1 MKKRNLKNKPKKN
14 QFGFKWIVYILLILI
29 SLFLFR
35 WISTV
40 TLFVIFGI
48 ITYITV
54 YISIKVE
61 HVTFDTYIA
70 TSCFIGYV
78 FGPLYGIIYSISV
91 GLIAFSVARFNQYTI
106 SNILI
111 AALSSTIM
119 YFLPG
124 NFATAF
130 IITIIIRSVIAVPWF
145 MMLGSNH
152 FENFTQTISLALVNL
167 AIYLPLLNLLY
178 SFFRII

>member
-1 MKKRNLKNKPKKN
+1 MKKKKNNSKLKNLKLNPR
-14 QFGFKWIVYILLILI
+14 IIIYVLLFLI

-35 WISTV
+35 WLSTV
-40 TLFVIFGI
+40 ALFIIFAT
-48 ITYITV
+48 ITYFTV

-78 FGPLYGIIYSISV
+78 FGPLYGIIYSVLI
-91 GLIAFSVARFNQYTI
+91 GLTAFSVARLNQYTI

-111 AALSSTIM
+111 ATICSVIM
-119 YFLPG
+119 YYLPG
-124 NFATAF
+124 TFAKAF
-130 IITIIIRSVIAVPWF
+130 IVTIIIRSILAVPLF

-152 FENFTQTISLALVNL
+152 LENFTQTISLTLVNL
-167 AIYLPLLNLLY
+167 AIYLPLLNLIYL
-178 SFFRII
+178 FFK